1 MSRSTIGIAVCGVL
15 VLFAGVGAGAYLARQ
30 QSSSST
36 ATSSATS
43 TPVGTSSTIAST
55 TPTKG
60 SIDLF
65 GTMLAYQTSQGFAGN
80 KAMEDLAQESWLTL
94 RNSTSYSSFTSR
106 MTENFTRNAALAAQ
120 TGFSSNRDVVG
131 AFAWNVIQP
140 EKGGAYDWD
149 IPDKTMAAAGK
160 AGQTFSAVI
169 QPFAAWDTKERIDP
183 DHCVGIDFV
192 YFDYAAGKP
201 VDMDAYT
208 KWITA
213 MVERYDNDG
222 VDDMP
227 GLTTKVGDW
236 EVGNEV
242 EGQCGGTLIDPA
254 TYVSLL
260 TATHDAIK
268 AADPDALVLNAG
280 ALELKGDNGNTISK
294 TVDFWN
300 DFFALNGADSV
311 DVFNMHYNRERA
323 GATATLDIYKEHLT
337 FFRDLLDD
345 SGHESMPVWLT
356 EYGTY
361 SGSPKAES
369 GPNGGSRT
377 FPSQTTLF
385 QQSWYFR
392 TVITGM
398 SYGAERY
405 FVDLAGGD
413 DSGIGGSALFD
424 GRKTARPFVKTL
436 VMLGTQL
443 KGATVTELIANDQYR
458 ITLADGSTAYALWS
472 GVIPSEL
479 NGKTVTSYDLNGIA
493 SSKSASALTFS
504 EAAPILVIVK

>member
-15 VLFAGVGAGAYLARQ
+15 VLFAGVGAGAYLAQQ

-201 VDMDAYT
+201 VDMDAYEA
-208 KWITA
+208 WIA
-213 MVERYDNDG
+213 ALVERYDHDG

-227 GLTTKVGDW
+227 GLTTKVSHW

-242 EGQCGGTLIDPA
+242 EGSCGGTLLNSA
-254 TYVSLL
+254 TYISLL
-260 TATHDAIK
+260 KSTYNTIK
-268 AADPDALVLNAG
+268 AADATALVLNAG
-280 ALELKGDNGNTISK
+280 ALEILGERGDKIAQTS
-294 TVDFWN
+294 DFWN
-300 DFFALNGADSV
+300 EFFAQNGPEYLDI
-311 DVFNMHYNRERA
+311 FNIHYNRERA
-323 GATATLDIYKEHLT
+323 GASSTLAAWEQHLA
-337 FFRDLLDD
+337 FFRNLLDD
-345 SGHESMPVWLT
+345 TGHTATPLWLT

-361 SGSPKAES
+361 SGSPKAKEGRDGVS
-369 GPNGGSRT
+369 ISYPTQSAAT
-377 FPSQTTLF
+377 

-392 TVITGM
+392 TAVSGM

-405 FVDLAGGD
+405 FVDLSGND
-413 DSGIGGSALFD
+413 DSGIGGSALFS
-424 GRKTARPFVKTL
+424 GNGKTARPFVQTL
-436 VMLGTQL
+436 IMLGTQL
-443 KGATVTELIANDQYR
+443 HDVTATEK
-458 ITLADGSTAYALWS
+458 LADGQYVFTLSNGTVAFALWS
-472 GVIPSEL
+472 GDVPQGLRGKPVVVYDVNGVETSE
-479 NGKTVTSYDLNGIA
+479 NGTDIV
-493 SSKSASALTFS
+493 FS
-504 EAAPILVIVK
+504 ETSPKLVIL